1 MSAPDAHPSRD
12 ELLAMA
18 YVDDELAGE
27 ERARFEAR
35 LPDEPALARRVAE
48 YRRIEVLA
56 RQVAPPEPAD
66 HEWRRLAQEPA
77 RRAGVGL
84 GLGLVVCGTA
94 LVVGWSLVELFASD
108 APLPVQV
115 GVPAL
120 VAGFAILLVSRL
132 RDRLRTRPYDPYTEV
147 QR

>member
-1 MSAPDAHPSRD
+1 VSAPDAHPSRD

-35 LPDEPALARRVAE
+35 LADEPELSRRVAE
-48 YRRIEVLA
+48 YRRLELLA
-56 RQVAPPEPAD
+56 RAVAPPEPAD
-66 HEWRRLAQEPA
+66 HEWRRLEAEPA

-84 GLGLVVCGTA
+84 GLALVVGGAA
-94 LVVGWSLVELFASD
+94 LVVGWSLVELLASD
-108 APLPVQV
+108 APLPVRI

-120 VAGFAILLVSRL
+120 LAGLAILALSRL
-132 RDRLRTRPYDPYTEV
+132 RGRLRTRPYDPYTAV
-147 QR
+147 KR